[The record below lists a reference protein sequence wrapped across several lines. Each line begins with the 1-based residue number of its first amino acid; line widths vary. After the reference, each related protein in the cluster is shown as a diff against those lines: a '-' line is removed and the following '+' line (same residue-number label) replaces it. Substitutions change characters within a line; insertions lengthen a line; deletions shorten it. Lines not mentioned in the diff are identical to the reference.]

1 MGDARVSWN
10 KIVTVEDID
19 PSLLDSFSCGNEQM
33 DNWFLTKA
41 LSWCYLGFCQV
52 YIALGSDGVV
62 GFFSLSPT
70 SVRPV
75 ELTRSQRHG
84 KNSMEHPG
92 ILLGRIA
99 VREDIQKSGQRAGS
113 LLLDEAIRRAF
124 SIGTLIVLSSRI
136 PGPKGQRAQDD
147 SSHERRSVAAGGIRS
162 SLVARRGHGR
172 QCAPHWMRADAGHIY
187 GVSM

>member
-1 MGDARVSWN
+1 MGDARVPWN

-99 VREDIQKSGQRAGS
+99 VREDIQKRVSAPDRSFSMRQFAGRFLLAS
-113 LLLDEAIRRAF
+113 LLGVGSF
-124 SIGTLIVLSSRI
+124 SWMQRLPNWRNGTLVT
-136 PGPKGQRAQDD
+136 D
-147 SSHERRSVAAGGIRS
+147 SW
-162 SLVARRGHGR
+162 
-172 QCAPHWMRADAGHIY
+172 P
-187 GVSM
+187 

>member
-1 MGDARVSWN
+1 MGDARVPWN

-52 YIALGSDGVV
+52 YIALGQDGIV

-99 VREDIQKSGQRAGS
+99 VREDVQKSGQRAGS

-124 SIGTLIVLSSRI
+124 SIGKHIGGRFILLDAKTPELAKWYSRH
-136 PGPKGQRAQDD
+136 GFLALKD
-147 SSHERRSVAAGGIRS
+147 SECRMILPMKDVP
-162 SLVARRGHGR
+162 SLLGES
-172 QCAPHWMRADAGHIY
+172 DLL
-187 GVSM
+187 

>member
-1 MGDARVSWN
+1 MVDVKVPWN
-10 KIVTVEDID
+10 RIVTVEDID
-19 PSLLDSFSCGNEQM
+19 PSLMDSFSCGNEQM
-33 DNWFLTKA
+33 DSWFLTKA

-52 YIALGSDGVV
+52 YIALGSDGIV

-99 VREDIQKSGQRAGS
+99 VREDIQKSSYSAGLPLGRIFRRAASVPDPSFSMRRSAGRFLSANLSGVGSSSLMRRLPNWRNGTPVMDFSPSRTTRAG
-113 LLLDEAIRRAF
+113 
-124 SIGTLIVLSSRI
+124 
-136 PGPKGQRAQDD
+136 
-147 SSHERRSVAAGGIRS
+147 
-162 SLVARRGHGR
+162 
-172 QCAPHWMRADAGHIY
+172 
-187 GVSM
+187 

>member
-1 MGDARVSWN
+1 MGDARVPWN

-113 LLLDEAIRRAF
+113 LLLDEAIRRCDGDSGERRGEGGARCRVGGD
-124 SIGTLIVLSSRI
+124 SKRWQ
-136 PGPKGQRAQDD
+136 PPRAQ
-147 SSHERRSVAAGGIRS
+147 
-162 SLVARRGHGR
+162 
-172 QCAPHWMRADAGHIY
+172 
-187 GVSM
+187 

>member
-1 MGDARVSWN
+1 MGDARVPWN

-52 YIALGSDGVV
+52 YIALGQDGIV

-99 VREDIQKSGQRAGS
+99 VREDVQKSGQRAGS
-113 LLLDEAIRRAF
+113 LLLDEQFAGRFLSDKLIGAGSF
-124 SIGTLIVLSSRI
+124 SMDARLPNWRNGTLVT
-136 PGPKGQRAQDD
+136 D
-147 SSHERRSVAAGGIRS
+147 SW
-162 SLVARRGHGR
+162 
-172 QCAPHWMRADAGHIY
+172 P
-187 GVSM
+187 